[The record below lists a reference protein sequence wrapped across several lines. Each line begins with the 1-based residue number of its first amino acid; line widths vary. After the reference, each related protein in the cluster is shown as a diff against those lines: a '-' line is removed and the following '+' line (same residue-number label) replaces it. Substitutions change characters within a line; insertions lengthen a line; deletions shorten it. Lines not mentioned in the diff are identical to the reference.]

1 MKSKPNC
8 DTLNKV
14 ISLHFFVKFNFPEIY
29 LQYQMNG
36 NIIYIAGCYGYAIII
51 ITLTYASAPPL
62 HCILWR
68 AIHKQL
74 TIVRILRAPQEEWPI
89 F

>member
-1 MKSKPNC
+1 
-8 DTLNKV
+8 
-14 ISLHFFVKFNFPEIY
+14 
-29 LQYQMNG
+29 MNG

-51 ITLTYASAPPL
+51 ITLTYASVSSL
-62 HCILWR
+62 HYILLR

-74 TIVRILRAPQEEWPI
+74 TIVRILRALLEKWPI